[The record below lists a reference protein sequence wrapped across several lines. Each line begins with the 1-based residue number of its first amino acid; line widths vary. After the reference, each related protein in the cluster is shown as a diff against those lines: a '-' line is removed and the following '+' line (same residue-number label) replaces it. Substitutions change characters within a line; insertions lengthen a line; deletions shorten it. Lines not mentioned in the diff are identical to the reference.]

1 MKADK
6 EKNFVSAV
14 IYVRNDADRIAAFIQ
29 NLYQLLD
36 KNFTDYEII
45 CVNDQ
50 STDSSM
56 ESIKSAYNREGGAP
70 LTLINM
76 GFYHGTELAM
86 NAGVDLAIGDFVF
99 EFDSA
104 LMDYEPELIMDVYR
118 HSLTGFDIVGA
129 APKHHIARSS
139 RWFYRLFNRH
149 FEGPNALRT
158 ERFRIL
164 SRRAINRV
172 HAISKTIPYRKAIYA
187 GCGLKLDVLEYD
199 NSLASQGSRQKD
211 ENGIRQ
217 SVAVDSLMLFTNV
230 AFKLSMM
237 MTFLMIGTTVIMAV
251 YALVYYIAGNTIEGW
266 TTTVLFLSF
275 GFFGVFAVLAI
286 VIKYLSLILDLTFK
300 KEKYFVMSVEKLT
313 K

>member
-14 IYVRNDADRIAAFIQ
+14 VYIRNDEDRIAEFIQ
-29 NLYQLLD
+29 NLYHLLD
-36 KNFTDYEII
+36 DNFCDYEII
-45 CVNDQ
+45 CVNDH
-50 STDSSM
+50 STDD
-56 ESIKSAYNREGGAP
+56 SIAAVKAAYNRDGGAP

-76 GFYHGTELAM
+76 GFYHGTELSM

-104 LMDYEPELIMDVYR
+104 LMDYNPKLIMDVYH
-118 HSLTGFDIVGA
+118 HSLTGYDIVGA
-129 APKHHIARSS
+129 APKQHIARSS
-139 RWFYRLFNRH
+139 RWFYRLFNRN
-149 FEGPNALRT
+149 FGGPNALRT

-172 HAISKTIPYRKAIYA
+172 HAVSKTIPYRKAIYA
-187 GCGLKLDVLEYD
+187 SCGLKLDVLEFE
-199 NSLASQGSRQKD
+199 NTRRPSAGRQKD

-217 SVAVDSLMLFTNV
+217 SVAIDSLMLFTNV
-230 AFKLSMM
+230 AFKLSMI
-237 MTFLMIGTTVIMAV
+237 MTFLMIATTIIMAI
-251 YALVYYIAGNTIEGW
+251 YAIVYYIVGNTIEGW